1 HGSATMASALIFLHL
16 VFLAI
21 DRTLAHWFSPDATAV
36 ETSCVTRLGPL
47 TVGYILPSTC
57 VALSSAIIS
66 ISTHAPNGTC
76 ATLTALRA
84 WMPRSPNTWTN
95 SSDAPPAT
103 R

>member
-1 HGSATMASALIFLHL
+1 MLRTSPSRRLVPQLSPRQRHNGIRHL

-21 DRTLAHWFSPDATAV
+21 DRTLACWFSPDATAV

-47 TVGYILPSTC
+47 TVGYILPPTC
-57 VALSSAIIS
+57 VALSSAIMS

-84 WMPRSPNTWTN
+84 VLV
-95 SSDAPPAT
+95 
-103 R
+103 